1 MNDKTLY
8 QYLLSTDGVS
18 QLDRNPSA
26 LDPASVKMDGR
37 SKGDILRFLYD
48 LSKQIRF
55 YGVNRKPQ
63 GDWRS
68 FFNHFSDE
76 EDLFIEGEIEALLN
90 ERKDLP
96 PHLALVF
103 AFLHIFSYMQEDLNK
118 LPLRRLNYYYEDL
131 LQLKRMPPQPDQVHL
146 VFELAKNSD
155 QQLLKAGSLL
165 DAGKTPSGLS
175 LKYALDSD
183 IVVSQT
189 AIGSLKSSFKDY
201 NKAER
206 SIIYKAE
213 DAAGVVNERGTAWR
227 PFGAAQQL
235 LSADVRTMEPAA
247 LGWAIASPN
256 LFLAEGRR
264 EIRLQFDVKSLP
276 GLTHP
281 GLNLTSKVDM
291 EITTEEG
298 WHKVDKIINAEL
310 QPLNHIEDQD
320 PDSENEFTLD
330 ISVLLPEAAPAVTA
344 YNVTTHEGVLS
355 TQWPV
360 IRVLIQP
367 ESLMLENLSKF
378 RVDQIAVEVDVRGV
392 QNLILQNDQAI
403 QPADKPV
410 LPFGSFPVI
419 GANFYIGSEEIFS
432 KSLKSM
438 NVNLEWEDPPEDL
451 GEYYSAY
458 GNLDSEDHKLENDK
472 FKSRIELRAG
482 KNWNIRLLSNNTVFN
497 SVGTPLVNDISIP
510 EPTFT
515 TRTADS
521 SFERMPDLTISG
533 SYNHTLPQGFIRVVL
548 TGPTRSDLDFEPAE
562 APFEA
567 FGHKTFPVAYTKQAI
582 ALSKHDDN
590 GPEPELPKQPYT
602 PTLKSVTLD
611 YTARDVFRPA
621 HPNGIDQYFIQDIF
635 GVSEIGKNDSAV
647 LIPTHPGQ
655 GSLYIGLTHADAPQT
670 VSFLFQIEEG
680 SVPGG
685 IVLQATDVQWSYLSG
700 DQWRAI
706 AAGDII
712 EDSTNAFQ
720 KPGLIRLNI
729 GKDATEQHSL
739 MPAGLKW
746 LRASVT
752 NHPDGAAAVMD
763 VLPQAGRATLVIEDS
778 SAEDFSDYE
787 EHLSGPLAPDT
798 ITGLT
803 PRQPSIKSV
812 TQPYPSFR
820 GRASESNR
828 AFYRRVS
835 ERLRHKNR
843 AVYVWDYERLVLE
856 SFPEIYKVKCLP
868 HSDQDNEL
876 HPGQVRLAVVADW
889 RKRLTGDP
897 LQPRTDQNMLLEI
910 AKFIESSHASP
921 FASVT
926 VSNPFYETLLVDCKI
941 SFHTGYDPGYFSS
954 LLDEEL
960 KKFLSPW
967 AYDEGQDIVFGGKVH
982 ASDILAFIEEREY
995 VDYVVDF
1002 DLYHRHG
1009 GHIWQGISE
1018 MEIGLDFIIAYT
1030 PASSIASSGTGEG
1043 GKTINLDF
1051 VVGEPVEMAT
1061 ATRPD
1066 TILVSNAFH
1075 RILPL
1080 REGASVCRGVRNIGI
1095 GEMIIGIDFVP
1106 VS

>member
-1 MNDKTLY
+1 MSDKSIY

-26 LDPASVKMDGR
+26 LDPSSVKVDGR

-55 YGVNRKPQ
+55 YGTNHKPQ

-68 FFNHFSDE
+68 FFNHFPGG
-76 EDLFIEGEIEALLN
+76 EDIFIEEEIEALLN

-103 AFLHIFSYMQEDLNK
+103 AFLHIFSYMQEDLNR

-155 QQLLKAGSLL
+155 WQLLKTGSLL

-189 AIGSLKSSFKDY
+189 AIGALKSSFKDY

-213 DAAGVVNERGTAWR
+213 DATGVVNERGTAWR
-227 PFGAAQQL
+227 PFGSAQYL
-235 LSADVRTMEPAA
+235 YSPDVRTMESTA
-247 LGWAIASPN
+247 LGWAVASPN

-264 EIRLQFDVKSLP
+264 EIRLQFDLKSLP
-276 GLTHP
+276 GFTHP
-281 GLNLTSKVDM
+281 GLNLTSNIDV
-291 EITTEEG
+291 EVTTEEG
-298 WHKVDKIINAEL
+298 WQKVDKIINAEL
-310 QPLNHIEDQD
+310 QPLVHIEDQD
-320 PDSENEFTLD
+320 LNSENAFTLD

-344 YNVTTHEGVLS
+344 YNATTHEGAFT

-360 IRVLIQP
+360 IRVLLQP
-367 ESLMLENLSKF
+367 ESFMLENLSPF
-378 RVDQIAVEVDVRGV
+378 HVDQIAVEVDVSGV
-392 QNLILQNDQAI
+392 QDLILQNEQAV
-403 QPADKPV
+403 QPVDKPV
-410 LPFGSFPVI
+410 FPFGSFPII

-432 KSLKSM
+432 KSLTSL
-438 NVNLEWEDPPEDL
+438 NVNLEWEDPPEDP
-451 GEYYSAY
+451 GEHYNAY
-458 GNLDSEDHKLENDK
+458 GNTN
-472 FKSRIELRAG
+472 IELDDFRCDIELLAG
-482 KNWNIRLLSNNTVFN
+482 KDWDIRLLANNTVFN
-497 SVGTPLVNDISIP
+497 SAGTSLVNDISIP

-515 TRTADS
+515 TRTSDS
-521 SFERMPDLTISG
+521 SFKRMPDLVISE
-533 SYNHTLPQGFIRVVL
+533 SYNHTLSQGFIRVVL
-548 TGPTRSDLDFEPAE
+548 TGPTREDLEFDPPE

-621 HPNGIDQYFIQDIF
+621 NPNGIEQYFVQHVF

-647 LIPTHPGQ
+647 LIPDHPGQ
-655 GSLYIGLTHADAPQT
+655 GTLYIGLKHADTPQT

-680 SVPGG
+680 SVPGET
-685 IVLQATDVQWSYLSG
+685 VLQATDVQWSYLSG
-700 DQWRAI
+700 NQWRTI

-712 EDSTNAFQ
+712 KDSTDAFQ

-729 GKDATEQHSL
+729 GNDATEQHSL

-752 NHPDGAAAVMD
+752 NHPDGAAAVSD
-763 VLPQAGRATLVIEDS
+763 ILAQAATATLVIEDS

-787 EHLSGPLAPDT
+787 EHLSGPLAPET

-812 TQPYPSFR
+812 TQPYPSFG
-820 GRASESNR
+820 GRASESDR
-828 AFYRRVS
+828 AFYRRAS

-843 AVYVWDYERLVLE
+843 AVSVWDYERLVLE

-868 HSDQDNEL
+868 HSDESNQVD
-876 HPGQVRLAVVADW
+876 PGQVRLAVVADW

-897 LQPRTDQNMLLEI
+897 LQPRTDQNLLLEI
-910 AKFIESSHASP
+910 AKFIETSHASP
-921 FASVT
+921 FTSVH

-967 AYDEGQDIVFGGKVH
+967 AYDEGQDIVFGGKIH
-982 ASDILAFIEEREY
+982 ASDILGFIEEREY

-1002 DLYHRHG
+1002 DLYHRHE

-1018 MEIGLDFIIAYT
+1018 MEIGLDFIVAYT
-1030 PASSIASSGTGEG
+1030 PESSIASSGTGEG
-1043 GKTINLDF
+1043 GKTINSDF
-1051 VVGEPVEMAT
+1051 VVGEPVEVAT

-1066 TILVSNAFH
+1066 TILVSNPFH
-1075 RILPL
+1075 RISPL